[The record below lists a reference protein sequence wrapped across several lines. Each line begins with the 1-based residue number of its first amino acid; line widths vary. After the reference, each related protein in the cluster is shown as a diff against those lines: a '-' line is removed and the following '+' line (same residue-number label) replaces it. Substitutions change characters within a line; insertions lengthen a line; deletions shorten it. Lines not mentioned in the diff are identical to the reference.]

1 LNNHET
7 IHGVTGTDKEK
18 GGISMI
24 EVYLNFPG
32 NAAEAAAFYAK
43 AFGAEAPDLM
53 TYSQM
58 PRDADAG
65 IPAEMGNLV
74 MHGNIKTFAGDIML
88 SDDMPQESLKPN
100 TSHWILVSDADHA
113 RLNRVFDALS
123 EGGEVIMPLEPA
135 FFSPLYGQLKD
146 KFGFFWMFMDPTPEE
161 SQPA

>member
-1 LNNHET
+1 
-7 IHGVTGTDKEK
+7 
-18 GGISMI
+18 MI

-58 PRDADAG
+58 PPDADAG
-65 IPAEMGNLV
+65 IPAEMGPLI

-88 SDDMPQESLKPN
+88 SDDMPAEGLIPSKA
-100 TSHWILVSDADHA
+100 HWILVSDADHA
-113 RLNRVFDALS
+113 RLKSAFDALS
-123 EGGEVIMPLEPA
+123 EGGEVIMPLEPT

-146 KFGFFWMFMDPTPEE
+146 RFGFFWMFMDPTPEE
-161 SQPA
+161 GQSA